1 MKIQL
6 GNFIDKANKIANIVT
21 SRMNK
26 VHTNKENTND
36 NVVSEFGSKIY
47 KIRKQQLILQSEIS
61 KRQHISEG
69 IENIISFI
77 NGNENLDIKDMKNG
91 IASIIKKTKYGNEN
105 LLNKYL
111 ISNVEIDNI
120 SSKEELKSYSKSLSE
135 ANYLVKNEISA
146 LTLNINELTISE
158 SNILSLNILNQNQL
172 SSFIEDLKGDF
183 DNIRSIHSSFDK
195 DISKL
200 LDY

>member
-1 MKIQL
+1 
-6 GNFIDKANKIANIVT
+6 
-21 SRMNK
+21 MNK

-135 ANYLVKNEISA
+135 ANYLVKKSISA
-146 LTLNINELTISE
+146 LSLNINE
-158 SNILSLNILNQNQL
+158 
-172 SSFIEDLKGDF
+172 
-183 DNIRSIHSSFDK
+183 
-195 DISKL
+195 
-200 LDY
+200 